1 MTQLQFQ
8 IKRLIS
14 EATDYVRRVEDQEL
28 QIEWDAES
36 IKVNIEKLIL
46 PIICYI
52 LSRANTHLD
61 MTGWTK
67 NVTTLT
73 IFYKAS

>member
-28 QIEWDAES
+28 EIEWDAEG
-36 IKVNIEKLIL
+36 IKINIEKLIL
-46 PIICYI
+46 PTISYI

-61 MTGWTK
+61 MTGWSK
-67 NVTTLT
+67 NETTLT